1 MRAVG
6 TERGEGKLGT
16 IVGLVL
22 FVAVILAI
30 WNLAPVFWADYNFKD
45 KLNEIARVGRHKS
58 DDDLMRMIMREVS
71 ENKLENYIKTATC
84 KITTMETRRTIRCD
98 YYRTVQILPG
108 FSHTFHFTDE
118 ADQPVL

>member
-1 MRAVG
+1 MRAG

-16 IVGLVL
+16 IVGLVF
-22 FVAVILAI
+22 FVAVVLAI

-58 DDDLMRMIMREVS
+58 DDDIMRMIMHEVS
-71 ENKLENYIKTATC
+71 DNKLETYIKTATC
-84 KITTMETRRTIRCD
+84 KINTLETRRTIKCD
-98 YYRTVQILPG
+98 YYRTVEILPG